1 MLRGVP
7 LLLLFWGA
15 FLSGGSL
22 QRAPQPFPFPADSGV
37 ELIVLGSVQDGGS
50 PHIGCSRACCA
61 PLYQN
66 PDPSRKVVA
75 LGLID
80 RIAGRTF
87 LIEAGP
93 DFPEQLRLLQERAAQ
108 DAQAPSGIFLTH
120 AHIGH
125 YSGLM
130 YLGREALG
138 ADSVPVYAMPR
149 MLGFLKEN
157 GPWSQ
162 LVSQGNIALHPLE
175 DSRPTRLTPRL
186 EVVPFRVPHRDEFSE
201 TVGFEIRGP
210 GKTALFIPDIDKW
223 ERWKTDIVARIRQV
237 DLAFLDASFY
247 DANEVGYRDMSE
259 IPHPFVVES
268 LSCFDSLPDAER
280 RKIRFIHLN
289 HTNPLLDPSSDQSLS
304 VQNKGY
310 GVARFGETYGL

>member
-1 MLRGVP
+1 MLRGFP
-7 LLLLFWGA
+7 WLLLFWGA

-93 DFPEQLRLLQERAAQ
+93 DFPEQLRLLHERAAQ

-138 ADSVPVYAMPR
+138 ADSVAVYAMPR

-162 LVSQGNIALHPLE
+162 LVSQGNIALRPLE
-175 DSRPTRLTPRL
+175 DSRPIRLTQRL

-223 ERWKTDIVARIRQV
+223 ERWETDIVARIRQV

-268 LSCFDSLPDAER
+268 LSRFDSLPDAER

>member
-1 MLRGVP
+1 MLRGFP
-7 LLLLFWGA
+7 WLLLFWGA

-22 QRAPQPFPFPADSGV
+22 QRAPQPFPFPTDSGV

-93 DFPEQLRLLQERAAQ
+93 DFPEQLRLLHERAAQ

-138 ADSVPVYAMPR
+138 ADSVAVYAMPR

-162 LVSQGNIALHPLE
+162 LVSQGNIALRPLE
-175 DSRPTRLTPRL
+175 DSRPIRLTQRL

-223 ERWKTDIVARIRQV
+223 ERWETDIVARIGQV

-268 LSCFDSLPDAER
+268 LSRFDSLPDAER

>member
-1 MLRGVP
+1 MLRGFP
-7 LLLLFWGA
+7 WLLLFWGA

-22 QRAPQPFPFPADSGV
+22 QREPWSCSFSSDSGV
-37 ELIVLGSVQDGGS
+37 ELLVLGTVQDGGS

-61 PLYQN
+61 PLYLH
-66 PDPSRKVVA
+66 PDPARKVVA

-80 RIAGRTF
+80 KVAGRTF

-108 DAQAPSGIFLTH
+108 DAQVPSGIFLTH

-138 ADSVPVYAMPR
+138 ADSVPVYAMPG

-162 LVSQGNIALHPLE
+162 LVSQGNISLRPLE

-210 GKTALFIPDIDKW
+210 GKTVLFIPDIDKW
-223 ERWKTDIVARIRQV
+223 ERWETDIAARIRQV
-237 DLAFLDASFY
+237 DLALVDASFY
-247 DANEVGYRDMSE
+247 DATELGYRDMSE

-268 LSCFDSLPDAER
+268 LSRFDSLPEAER

-289 HTNPLLDPSSDQSLS
+289 HTNPLLDPSSEQSRS

-310 GVARFGETYGL
+310 GVARFGESFRL

>member
-1 MLRGVP
+1 MLRAFP
-7 LLLLFWGA
+7 WLLILGCL

-22 QRAPQPFPFPADSGV
+22 PGRPLSFAFPADSGV

-50 PHIGCSRACCA
+50 PHIGCARACCS
-61 PLYQN
+61 PLYQH
-66 PDPSRKVVA
+66 PDPGRKVVA

-93 DFPEQLRLLQERAAQ
+93 DFPEQLRLLQERAEQGGAV
-108 DAQAPSGIFLTH
+108 PSGVLLTH

-149 MLGFLKEN
+149 MLRFLKEN

-162 LVSQGNIALHPLE
+162 LVSLGNIALRALE
-175 DSRPTRLTPRL
+175 ESRPTRLTPRL

-210 GKTALFIPDIDKW
+210 GKTVLFIPDIDKW
-223 ERWKTDIVARIRQV
+223 ERWETDITTRIRQV

-247 DANEVGYRDMSE
+247 DSAELGYRDMSE

-268 LSCFDSLPDAER
+268 LSRFDSLPEAER

-289 HTNPLLDPSSDQSLS
+289 HTNPLLDPSSDQSRS

>member
-7 LLLLFWGA
+7 WLLLFWGA

-268 LSCFDSLPDAER
+268 LSRFDSLPDAER

>member
-1 MLRGVP
+1 MLRRFP
-7 LLLLFWGA
+7 WIFLLWGLFA
-15 FLSGGSL
+15 SNGSRPGDAESFQL
-22 QRAPQPFPFPADSGV
+22 PVDSGV
-37 ELIVLGSVQDGGS
+37 ELIVLGTVQDGGS
-50 PHIGCSRACCA
+50 PHIGCTRACCA
-61 PLYQN
+61 PLHEH
-66 PDPSRKVVA
+66 PDPTRKVVA

-80 RIAGRTF
+80 KISGRTF
-87 LIEAGP
+87 LLEAGP
-93 DFPEQLRLLQERAAQ
+93 DFPEQVRLLQERAAQ
-108 DAQAPSGIFLTH
+108 ELPTPSGILLTH

-162 LVSQGNIALHPLE
+162 LVSQGNIALRPLE
-175 DSRPTRLTPRL
+175 DSRPIRLTPRL

-210 GKTALFIPDIDKW
+210 GKTVLFIPDIDKW
-223 ERWKTDIVARIRQV
+223 ERWETDIAARIRQV

-247 DANEVGYRDMSE
+247 DGAELGYRDMSE

-268 LSCFDSLPDAER
+268 LSRFEGLPEEER

-289 HTNPLLDPSSDQSLS
+289 HTNPLLDPSGDETRTVL
-304 VQNKGY
+304 NKGY
-310 GVARFGETYGL
+310 GVARFGESFEL